1 MLKALAAVLLVAQVA
16 TLNAPVLSARPAEP
30 DAPPCVQVA
39 THVGGATGVLV
50 EADCQ
55 GCELPDCHALHGCA
69 GATPALANDVTV
81 QLEVSFALSDDAEL
95 LSRHVVGDSTPTSPP
110 PRA

>member
-1 MLKALAAVLLVAQVA
+1 MLKALAPVLLVAQMAMLA
-16 TLNAPVLSARPAEP
+16 TPAMSARPVERA
-30 DAPPCVQVA
+30 APPCVQVA
-39 THVGGATGVLV
+39 THVGGSTNVLV

-69 GATPALANDVTV
+69 GAAPALAHYVTV
-81 QLEVSFALSDDAEL
+81 QLDLSFGASDYAEL
-95 LSRHVVGDSTPTSPP
+95 LSRRVTGDNTPISPP